1 MNQIVEKAKEL
12 GELLK
17 QSDEFKNYN
26 EVKAKYE
33 TDTEL
38 QTLISDFNL
47 KKMAVMNQMQNEENS
62 DEEKLKKLQEEMRT
76 AYSAVMTNETMS
88 EFVKAKE
95 TFENLVNEM
104 YGIINFAVTGVA
116 PGGCDGSSCASCG
129 GGCHG

>member
-33 TDTEL
+33 ADTEL

>member
-1 MNQIVEKAKEL
+1 MNEIVEKAKEL

-26 EVKAKYE
+26 EIKAKYE
-33 TDTEL
+33 ADTVL

-47 KKMAVMNQMQNEENS
+47 KKMAVMNQMQNEENP

-76 AYSAVMTNETMS
+76 SYSAVMTNDTMT

-95 TFENLVNEM
+95 AFEKLVNEM

>member
-1 MNQIVEKAKEL
+1 MNQIVEKAKDL

-33 TDTEL
+33 ADTEL

>member
-26 EVKAKYE
+26 VVKAKYE
-33 TDTEL
+33 ADEEL

-47 KKMAVMNQMQNEENS
+47 KKMAVMNQMQNEENP
-62 DEEKLKKLQEEMRT
+62 DEEKLKSLQEEMRG
-76 AYSAVMTNETMS
+76 AYAAVMSNATMT
-88 EFVKAKE
+88 EFMKAKE

-129 GGCHG
+129 GGCHH

>member
-17 QSDEFKNYN
+17 QSEEFKNYN

-33 TDTEL
+33 ADETI

-47 KKMAVMNQMQNEENS
+47 KKMAVMNQMQNEENP
-62 DEEKLKKLQEEMRT
+62 DEEKLKSLQEEMRG
-76 AYSAVMTNETMS
+76 AYAAVMSNATMT
-88 EFVKAKE
+88 EFMNAKE
-95 TFENLVNEM
+95 VFEKLVNDM

-129 GGCHG
+129 GGCHH

>member
-26 EVKAKYE
+26 EVKARYE
-33 TDTEL
+33 ADTEL

>member
-33 TDTEL
+33 ADEEL
-38 QTLISDFNL
+38 QTLISNFNL
-47 KKMAVMNQMQNEENS
+47 KKMAVMNQMQNEENP

>member
-1 MNQIVEKAKEL
+1 MNEIVEKAKEL

-33 TDTEL
+33 ADTEL

-47 KKMAVMNQMQNEENS
+47 KKMAVMNQMQNEENP
-62 DEEKLKKLQEEMRT
+62 DEEKLKSLQEEMRK
-76 AYSAVMTNETMS
+76 AYSAVMVNATMT
-88 EFVKAKE
+88 EFMKAKE
-95 TFENLVNEM
+95 TFEKLVNEM